1 MHRDDPWVDF
11 WRMHF
16 SREKFKYLFFFISF
30 FYEFFVRTHLH
41 CNGFFRVAALP
52 VLG

>member
-1 MHRDDPWVDF
+1 MGGFLADA
-11 WRMHF
+11 
-16 SREKFKYLFFFISF
+16 FFT
-30 FYEFFVRTHLH
+30 FFVRTHLH